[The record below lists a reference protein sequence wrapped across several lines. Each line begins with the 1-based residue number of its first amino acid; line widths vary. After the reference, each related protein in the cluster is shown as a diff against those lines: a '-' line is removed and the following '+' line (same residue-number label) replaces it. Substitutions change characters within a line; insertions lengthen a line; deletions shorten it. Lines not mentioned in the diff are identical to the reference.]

1 MAFKPIDNK
10 RDQFRKYLEASGVIE
25 VLSKSI
31 TKLMESPEKPESPV
45 DFIRE
50 NMGLT
55 QKELNQIEFL
65 KEEVEIYKKQVNDLK
80 MEIAG
85 LKLERQEIEN
95 ELPKEV
101 VADPIVKDDIVVAV
115 SDNQSNKQ
123 TEIET
128 KKTEESTESTPT
140 PVVVA
145 VATDDVQ
152 KIQKID
158 NAEDVCADV
167 SVVAPAAE
175 VKIETK
181 PEEVKADD
189 KPVEAVAAV
198 VVAATTAAAA
208 SDAAPEATDK

>member
-1 MAFKPIDNK
+1 M
-10 RDQFRKYLEASGVIE
+10 IE

-80 MEIAG
+80 NEIAG
-85 LKLERQEIEN
+85 LKLERQEVEN
-95 ELPKEV
+95 GLQKEV

-128 KKTEESTESTPT
+128 KKTEESTETTST
-140 PVVVA
+140 PVVAA
-145 VATDDVQ
+145 VATDE

-167 SVVAPAAE
+167 PVVAPAAD

-189 KPVEAVAAV
+189 KPVEAVAAAV
-198 VVAATTAAAA
+198 VVAATTAVAAG
-208 SDAAPEATDK
+208 DAAPEATDK